1 MIEVKTQAELDKALA
16 ENPGERIILRGDASF
31 NFRVGESSHV
41 EAWESSHVEAW
52 GSSHVEARGSSHVV
66 AWESSHVEAWG
77 NVFVRAFGA
86 VCKIKAS
93 FSVAVMLH
101 AGAKSAGGQKMRAI
115 EPTTPAK
122 WCELHGIEVNK
133 GVATLYKAVRDNYCS
148 SHGFS
153 YTPGTVPVA
162 PDWDGGKAECGGG
175 LHFSPSPAAAKSF
188 DSDAT
193 RYLACPV
200 KLKDMRAPKKGDS
213 YPEKT
218 KAKGCCAAVWE
229 VDLYGNA
236 IAEAKQ
242 AA

>member
-41 EAWESSHVEAW
+41 E
-52 GSSHVEARGSSHVV
+52 